1 MLWSEAGSS
10 PSGPASSQGAH
21 VTVTAGRSG
30 QRRRSAAG
38 WEGATR

>member
-21 VTVTAGRSG
+21 VTAGRSG
-30 QRRRSAAG
+30 QRRCSAAG